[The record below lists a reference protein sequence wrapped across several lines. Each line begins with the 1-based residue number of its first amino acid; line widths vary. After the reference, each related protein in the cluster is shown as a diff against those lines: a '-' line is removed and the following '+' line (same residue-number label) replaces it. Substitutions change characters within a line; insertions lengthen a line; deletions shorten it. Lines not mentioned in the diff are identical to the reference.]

1 MDAASKIWT
10 NANVVTFSAASAE
23 PYGLV
28 HEAAVAVRD
37 GRILWVGHQDAIPD
51 GILGGHTEEVDL
63 GGRCLTPGLV
73 DCHTHL
79 VFAGDR
85 AEEFERRLL
94 GESYAEIAR
103 SGGGIL
109 STVAAT
115 RAASFD
121 ALLDTAEGRLRA
133 LASEGV
139 TTVEIKSGYGLDL
152 DTEMRMLQVARE
164 LGRRNPIRVVGTLL
178 GAHALPEEFEGRSPA
193 YLEIVCEEMIP
204 RVAAEGLATCVDAF
218 CETIA
223 FTAEECGSVFDAA
236 RAHGLPVRL
245 HADQLSDSG
254 GAALAAKHR
263 ALSADHLE
271 FASRAGVREMA
282 AAGVVAV
289 LLPGAFYHLRQTTPP
304 PIDALRE
311 SGVVM
316 ALATDVNPGSSPVLS
331 PLAILNMGCTL
342 FGLTPEEALAGM
354 TRNGAR
360 ALGLGDEIGT
370 IEVGKAADFA
380 VWDVDHPRELCYWLG
395 GTPCHSVISGGEV
408 TAYG

>member
-1 MDAASKIWT
+1 MDAARTIWT
-10 NANVVTFSAASAE
+10 NANVATFSAASPE
-23 PYGLV
+23 PYGSV
-28 HEAAVAVRD
+28 REAAVAVGG
-37 GRILWVGHQDAIPD
+37 GRILWVGHGDSIPA
-51 GILGGHTEEVDL
+51 GLLGRRTETVDL
-63 GGRCLTPGLV
+63 GGRWVTPGLV

-85 AEEFERRLL
+85 ADEFERRLL
-94 GESYAEIAR
+94 GESYEEIAR
-103 SGGGIL
+103 SGGGIR

-121 ALLDTAEGRLRA
+121 TLLSAAERRLRA

-139 TTVEIKSGYGLDL
+139 TTVEIKSGYGLEL

-164 LGRRNPIRVVGTLL
+164 LGRRNPIRVVRTLL
-178 GAHALPEEFEGRSPA
+178 GAHALPEEFEGRRSE
-193 YLEIVCEEMIP
+193 YLEVVCHEMIP
-204 RVAAEGLATCVDAF
+204 RAAEKGLAACVDAF
-218 CETIA
+218 CEEIA
-223 FTAEECGSVFDAA
+223 FTAKECGAVFDAA
-236 RAHGLPVRL
+236 KAYGLPVRL

-254 GAALAAKHR
+254 GAALAASHG

-271 FASRAGVREMA
+271 FTSEAGVRAMA
-282 AAGVVAV
+282 AAGTVAV

-304 PIDALRE
+304 PVSAFRE

-316 ALATDVNPGSSPVLS
+316 ALATDANPGSSPVLS
-331 PLAILNMGCTL
+331 PLAILHMGCTL

-370 IEVGKAADFA
+370 IEVGKAADLA

-395 GTPCHSVISGGEV
+395 GSPCHCVISGGEV
-408 TAYG
+408 AG